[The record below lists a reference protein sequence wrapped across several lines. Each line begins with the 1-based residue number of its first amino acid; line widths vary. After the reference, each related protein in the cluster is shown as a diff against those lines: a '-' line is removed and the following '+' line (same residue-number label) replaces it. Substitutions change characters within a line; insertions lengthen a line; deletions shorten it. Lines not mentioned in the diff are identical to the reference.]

1 MVLDALYPKIRID
14 FLCISGTSFG
24 PDALNWLA
32 DYVDVSINS
41 VFIGAPDS
49 DFAHQVAALGGV
61 RVITKPTRDVIR

>member
-1 MVLDALYPKIRID
+1 VVLDALYPKIRID